1 MTDAFD
7 DRRKA
12 LEDEYFHRKEK
23 ETLEKLRAKLA
34 ADAQAASLPA
44 CPKCDGKLVETEF
57 EDIHLDRCANCGGV
71 WLDAGE
77 LEHLTKKEEDGGG
90 FLHRLF
96 G

>member
-1 MTDAFD
+1 MTDSFD

-34 ADAQAASLPA
+34 ADAQASSRPA
-44 CPKCDGKLVETEF
+44 CPKCEGKLGEIEF
-57 EDIHLDRCANCGGV
+57 EGHKIERCVECGGF
-71 WLDAGE
+71 WLDKGE
-77 LEHLTKKEEDGGG
+77 LEQLTHKDEGG
-90 FLHRLF
+90 FFSRLF

>member
-7 DRRKA
+7 ERKQA
-12 LEDEYFHRKEK
+12 LENEYFHRKEK

-34 ADAQAASLPA
+34 ADAEAEGRPH
-44 CPKCDGKLVETEF
+44 CPKCAGKLVEIDF
-57 EDIHLDRCANCGGV
+57 EGHKIERCPECGGF

-77 LEHLTKKEEDGGG
+77 LEQLTKKDEGG
-90 FLHRLF
+90 FFGRLF